1 VVRPQPPVARRP
13 VVRATPAELRRREAE
28 LMLVTLRHRYWSA
41 ESLLDESRTGTP
53 WWEHPLADP
62 HAVLGVLPGCTVE
75 EAASARRRIAA
86 RCHPDVTGDP
96 LAQRR
101 MTAAN
106 AAFAR
111 IRDANLV
118 LS

>member
-1 VVRPQPPVARRP
+1 
-13 VVRATPAELRRREAE
+13 
-28 LMLVTLRHRYWSA
+28 MLVSLRHRYWSS
-41 ESLLDESRTGTP
+41 EGLFDEVRSGAP

-62 HAVLGVLPGCTVE
+62 HAVLGLLPGCTVDD
-75 EAASARRRIAA
+75 AASARRRIAA
-86 RCHPDVTGDP
+86 RCHPDVTDDP
-96 LAQRR
+96 IARRR

-118 LS
+118 TT